1 MSNQT
6 SNQTQPETP
15 KSGTP
20 KSGTP
25 KSSATGRIAL
35 IAALLGAVVFVC
47 LNIVS
52 AQVFR
57 NARVDLTQQHLY
69 SLSQGTR
76 TMLGDL
82 KEPVRFRLFMSSGL
96 TKQAPQLAA
105 FAGRVRSLLDSYAAA
120 AKGNIILEV
129 IDPRPF
135 SEEEDRAVAFG
146 IDGFT
151 GTGGERLFFGLAAT
165 NSTTGRATIG
175 VFAPDREAFLEYDLT
190 RLVSELGR
198 RGKPVVALLD
208 GLGLAGNPMMRIPE
222 QQVLTQMKQFFD
234 VQPLSGDVE
243 KLPDNTR
250 VLMVV
255 HPQDLSEKTL
265 FTIDQWVMAGNAT
278 MIFVD
283 PFAENQSGPR
293 GGPPPNPTSNLE
305 PLFKAW
311 GVKFDTT
318 RAIGDPDYALQTERN
333 VGGRPVASQNLP
345 WMALRGDALA
355 RDEAILAQLSAIV
368 MTTAGAFETT
378 KDGVTLQPLV
388 RASNAA
394 VTVNALIAGDRN
406 QDPRRLLVELTKA
419 PKPPILAARLTGTL
433 DSAYP
438 DGLKKEEKK
447 PDEATADEK
456 KTDEAKPE
464 AAKADES
471 KKDEAKA
478 AENTLKKS
486 VKPANVI
493 LVGDADMLMDRNW
506 IQTHALFGQQVAQ
519 AFANNGD
526 FVINAIEQMSG
537 GAALSDLRGR
547 GVSWRPFELIQRMEA
562 KADSRFRAKERE
574 LTVQLQETE
583 QKLSKLPKAAE
594 GSNEVLTA
602 EQAKTIEGFRTQ
614 LLAIRSELR
623 DVQFALRRDVDN
635 LKNVVTALNVGVVP
649 VTVGFIA
656 LAFGLRRPRR
666 PLPKRPS
673 DTTA

>member
-1 MSNQT
+1 M
-6 SNQTQPETP
+6 SNQTQPE
-15 KSGTP
+15 TP

-35 IAALLGAVVFVC
+35 IAALLGAVIFVC

-76 TMLGDL
+76 TMLGNL

-129 IDPRPF
+129 VDPRPF

-151 GTGGERLFFGLAAT
+151 GAGGERLFFGLAAT

-222 QQVLTQMKQFFD
+222 QQVLSQMKQFFD

-283 PFAENQSGPR
+283 PFAENQFGPR
-293 GGPPPNPTSNLE
+293 GG
-305 PLFKAW
+305 
-311 GVKFDTT
+311 
-318 RAIGDPDYALQTERN
+318 
-333 VGGRPVASQNLP
+333 
-345 WMALRGDALA
+345 
-355 RDEAILAQLSAIV
+355 
-368 MTTAGAFETT
+368 
-378 KDGVTLQPLV
+378 
-388 RASNAA
+388 
-394 VTVNALIAGDRN
+394 
-406 QDPRRLLVELTKA
+406 
-419 PKPPILAARLTGTL
+419 
-433 DSAYP
+433 
-438 DGLKKEEKK
+438 
-447 PDEATADEK
+447 
-456 KTDEAKPE
+456 
-464 AAKADES
+464 
-471 KKDEAKA
+471 
-478 AENTLKKS
+478 
-486 VKPANVI
+486 
-493 LVGDADMLMDRNW
+493 
-506 IQTHALFGQQVAQ
+506 
-519 AFANNGD
+519 
-526 FVINAIEQMSG
+526 
-537 GAALSDLRGR
+537 
-547 GVSWRPFELIQRMEA
+547 
-562 KADSRFRAKERE
+562 
-574 LTVQLQETE
+574 
-583 QKLSKLPKAAE
+583 
-594 GSNEVLTA
+594 
-602 EQAKTIEGFRTQ
+602 
-614 LLAIRSELR
+614 
-623 DVQFALRRDVDN
+623 
-635 LKNVVTALNVGVVP
+635 
-649 VTVGFIA
+649 
-656 LAFGLRRPRR
+656 RRPTR
-666 PLPKRPS
+666 PRILNRCSRPG
-673 DTTA
+673 A

>member
-1 MSNQT
+1 MSDQIQPQT
-6 SNQTQPETP
+6 RKPP
-15 KSGTP
+15 
-20 KSGTP
+20 
-25 KSSATGRIAL
+25 ATGRIAL
-35 IAALLGAVVFVC
+35 VAAMLGAVVFVC
-47 LNIVS
+47 INIVS
-52 AQVFR
+52 AQIFR
-57 NARVDLTQQHLY
+57 DTRLDLTEQHLY

-76 TMLGDL
+76 ALLGEL

-129 IDPRPF
+129 IDPKPF

-146 IDGFT
+146 IDGFM
-151 GTGGERLFFGLAAT
+151 GVGGERLFFGLAAT
-165 NSTTGRATIG
+165 NSTTGRATIS

-208 GLGLAGNPMMRIPE
+208 GLGLAGNPMMRMPE

-234 VQPLSGDVE
+234 VKPLSGEVE
-243 KLPDNTR
+243 KLPDDTR

-265 FTIDQWVMAGNAT
+265 YTIDQWVMAGNAT

-283 PFAENQSGPR
+283 PYAENQLGPR
-293 GGPPPNPTSNLE
+293 GMPSPNPSSNLE

-311 GVKFDTT
+311 GVKFDST

-355 RDEAILAQLSAIV
+355 RDEAILAQLSAVV
-368 MTTAGAFETT
+368 MTTAGAFETA
-378 KDGVTLQPLV
+378 KDGVTLRPLV
-388 RASNAA
+388 RASSAA
-394 VTVNALIAGDRN
+394 VTLDATVAGDRSG
-406 QDPRRLLVELTKA
+406 DPRRLLVGLTKA

-438 DGLKKEEKK
+438 DGLKTEEKKPDDAKADEKK
-447 PDEATADEK
+447 PDEAKPEANAADA
-456 KTDEAKPE
+456 KTDETKT
-464 AAKADES
+464 ADS
-471 KKDEAKA
+471 
-478 AENTLKKS
+478 TLKKS
-486 VKPANVI
+486 AKPANVI

-506 IQTHALFGQQVAQ
+506 VQMHTLFGQQVAQ
-519 AFANNGD
+519 AFANNAD
-526 FVINAIEQMSG
+526 FVINAIEQMAG

-547 GVSWRPFELIQRMEA
+547 GVSWRPFERIQHMEA
-562 KADSRFRAKERE
+562 EADSKFRAKEQE
-574 LTVQLQETE
+574 LTNQLRDTE
-583 QKLSKLPKAAE
+583 QKLSQLPKSAE

-614 LLAIRSELR
+614 LLAIRSQLR

-635 LKNVVTALNVGVVP
+635 LKNLVTALNVGAVP
-649 VTVGFIA
+649 VIVGAIVI
-656 LAFGLRRPRR
+656 AFGMRRSRR
-666 PLPKRPS
+666 PLPTKPA
-673 DTTA
+673 DKLA